1 MRMEPKRSMVA
12 ALLLGALCSGPAW
25 AQAPAAAAEGLT
37 NRPANGHWIA
47 SFDPLCDGHFGAPW
61 ALFQL
66 EDDGSALSDFGPGRW
81 QQVDR
86 RVDMTFD
93 THLPLHFVGRMVAA
107 DTMTGRMRLK
117 DGSGQRQC
125 FRATRP

>member
-1 MRMEPKRSMVA
+1 
-12 ALLLGALCSGPAW
+12 
-25 AQAPAAAAEGLT
+25 
-37 NRPANGHWIA
+37 
-47 SFDPLCDGHFGAPW
+47 
-61 ALFQL
+61 
-66 EDDGSALSDFGPGRW
+66 
-81 QQVDR
+81 
-86 RVDMTFD
+86 MTFD